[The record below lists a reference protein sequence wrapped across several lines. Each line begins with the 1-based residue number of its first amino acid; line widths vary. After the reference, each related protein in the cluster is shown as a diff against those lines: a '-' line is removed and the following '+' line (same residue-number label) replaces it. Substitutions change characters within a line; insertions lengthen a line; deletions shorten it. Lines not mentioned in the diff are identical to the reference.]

1 MCTFSVLFIKGFLTT
16 HPPSRLSGA
25 SRSYWLV
32 VVDDGPLG
40 GKFLTVGAAECNP
53 EVCPSPPLMDP
64 LQLAPSV
71 SAIH

>member
-32 VVDDGPLG
+32 VVDGPLG
-40 GKFLTVGAAECNP
+40 GKFPTVGAAECNP